1 MLGLT
6 APKSADTLPEFCFFF
21 FFFNKRKGKSP
32 VGKKTCQGI
41 RHHPLPASTPLMHA
55 WP

>member
-21 FFFNKRKGKSP
+21 FFSIRGKEK
-32 VGKKTCQGI
+32 VLLER
-41 RHHPLPASTPLMHA
+41 RHVRAFVTTLFLPQLR
-55 WP
+55 